1 MIFNFEW
8 WFDAA
13 YRERLD
19 EAKNRC
25 AAIHFP
31 ELDVETA
38 ADDSEY
44 KGFFEQLEARTI
56 VYLRDGFSYEIKEI
70 IPTRSTAALT
80 FECAPADDSYK
91 VGAFVVTVPF
101 EDIIRV
107 EVFAC
112 HPKEKPEDM
121 PAIRG
126 FGSAQV
132 QPPQAPSKR
141 VEDRPVRREAQ
152 ESP

>member
-8 WFDAA
+8 WFDTA

-19 EAKNRC
+19 EAKGRC
-25 AAIHFP
+25 ATTHFP
-31 ELDVETA
+31 DLPPETA
-38 ADDSEY
+38 LDDPTY
-44 KGFFEQLEARTI
+44 KSFFEQLEARTI

-70 IPTRSTAALT
+70 IPTRSTSALT

-126 FGSAQV
+126 FGAAQV
-132 QPPQAPSKR
+132 QPPQPPPKR
-141 VEDRPVRREAQ
+141 AEDRPVRREAQ
-152 ESP
+152 E